1 MIMPVIKKEEGEK
14 LDDYRGITV
23 MTAIYKVYVLVLA
36 ERLRVE
42 IEDKELILQNQTG
55 FRNEDCR

>member
-14 LDDYRGITV
+14 LDDYRGIMV